1 MNDHAR
7 LTPSPAGRF
16 RQPLSFGAELQV
28 DGTTRFRL
36 WAPSLEVVSVEI
48 DGIEPAAML
57 PIGDGWFEARVPCGA
72 GTRYRYRVSP
82 DLAVPDPASRA
93 QAGGTDGVGGVHGD
107 SVVVDPT
114 AYRWR
119 LPDWKGR
126 PWRETV
132 LYELH
137 AGLLGGYRGVAERLP
152 QLAEIGITA
161 VELMPISEFPGDRN
175 WGYDG
180 VLPYAPQSS
189 YGTPDDLKA
198 LVDRA
203 HELGL
208 MIFLDVVYNHFGPDG
223 NYLSAYAEPFF
234 STDPMTPWGP
244 SINFAERPV
253 RDYFIDNA
261 LYWINEYRFDGLRF
275 DAVHAIPDRG
285 FLEELADR
293 VRAGTEPDRHVHLV
307 LENDDNAA
315 GLLTGRFDAQW
326 NDDGHHVLHTL
337 LTGETEGYY
346 SDYAEAPAEALARVL
361 TQGFV
366 YQGQHSAH
374 RGGPRGEPSDS
385 LPPTAFVLFLQNHD
399 QIGNRAFGEPITA
412 LAPSDALDAAQTL
425 HLLSPLIPLLFMGE
439 EVRSKTPFLFFTS
452 HGDELAELVRE
463 GRRKEFASFAAF
475 ASEEGRARIP
485 DPNAVATF
493 EASRPALASESPQV
507 WRGRA
512 GFVARLT
519 KLRAAEIAPRLDG
532 ARAIG
537 ADVLSD
543 KAVCARWRLGDG
555 TMLTIA
561 TNLGR
566 DSIPFDPPDG
576 ARLLAA
582 SRDGATETGG
592 LAGMTTLVWLGGEA
606 K

>member
-7 LTPSPAGRF
+7 LTPSPAGTF
-16 RQPLSFGAELQV
+16 RQPLSFGAELQA

-48 DGIEPAAML
+48 DGAEPTAML
-57 PIGDGWFEARVPCGA
+57 PTGDGWFEARVPCGA
-72 GTRYRYRVSP
+72 GTRYRHRVSP

-93 QAGGTDGVGGVHGD
+93 QAGGVHGD

-119 LPDWKGR
+119 LPAWKGR
-126 PWRETV
+126 PWPETV

-223 NYLSAYAEPFF
+223 NYISAYAEPFF

-285 FLEELADR
+285 FLEELADK
-293 VRAGTEPDRHVHLV
+293 VRAGADPDRHVHLV

-337 LTGETEGYY
+337 LTAETEGYY
-346 SDYAEAPAEALARVL
+346 SDYADAPAEALARVL

-366 YQGQHSAH
+366 YQGEPSAH
-374 RGGPRGEPSDS
+374 RGGIPRGEPSDS

-425 HLLSPLIPLLFMGE
+425 HLLSPQIPLLFMGE
-439 EVRSKTPFLFFTS
+439 EVRSTTPFLFFTN

-485 DPNAVATF
+485 DPNAVETF
-493 EASRPALASESPQV
+493 EASRPAIASESPGP
-507 WRGRA
+507 WRDRA
-512 GFVARLT
+512 RFVAKLAA
-519 KLRAAEIAPRLDG
+519 LRAEEIAPRLEG

-537 ADVLSD
+537 AEVLSD

-555 TMLTIA
+555 TVLTIA
-561 TNLGR
+561 TNLGP
-566 DSIPFDPPDG
+566 DPIPFDPPDG

-582 SRDGATETGG
+582 SREDAAAAGG

-606 K
+606 A